1 MGTGVDNVDDEEKV
15 ADPDAWH
22 SWKPRV
28 FKEVQMQYRHLLV
41 GPDPEEAWQAARHSA
56 VERSYCRMCIKRP
69 RRAETETLGFFLG
82 EEDGFRDDGMVEP
95 FQPPQEADTRP
106 VPRWLTEAALL
117 LKNPGRSS
125 SAEVLVEG
133 EVMQVSL
140 LSTQQGLLLLP
151 EGMMFRRLSGSAF
164 AVPPGSSCC
173 RDCCRLRAAWRVWFA
188 RNNELVLSTGSVTRP
203 EEAVELVLD
212 EDELIMALELA
223 LKHLEAGASCCIRVS
238 EHWGVGPLLPS
249 GNPSLR
255 GAAVWIYLV
264 LHEVTNEPLPLEHP
278 DDTSRLDF
286 ARRKKE
292 QGNLHFAKGD
302 VASLARAVRRYASG
316 AAAAEAAE
324 GDEAAQL
331 LTMMC
336 LNGAQAQLRRGRFE
350 EAIQLC
356 DRVLGTGPN
365 IKAFF
370 RRAAAREALGDYLGA
385 EEDLRTAAKR
395 SDDPALRQQ
404 LAKVQGLRQQQ
415 KEQQRQAYGGVFEK
429 MKLQD
434 EEKEK
439 KEKEASERRAKEAQ
453 KEAEERAKEAQ
464 RMQAQ
469 EQERTQ
475 EEQAKAT
482 VESLMKSE
490 EPAEDF
496 RNVRLST
503 GPEEKGVTA
512 LMPPPNTHV
521 TPPPPP
527 VEDYQVPSFLLRK
540 PKKPLTRDSK

>member
-95 FQPPQEADTRP
+95 FQPPQER
-106 VPRWLTEAALL
+106 
-117 LKNPGRSS
+117 
-125 SAEVLVEG
+125 
-133 EVMQVSL
+133 
-140 LSTQQGLLLLP
+140 
-151 EGMMFRRLSGSAF
+151 
-164 AVPPGSSCC
+164 
-173 RDCCRLRAAWRVWFA
+173 
-188 RNNELVLSTGSVTRP
+188 
-203 EEAVELVLD
+203 
-212 EDELIMALELA
+212 
-223 LKHLEAGASCCIRVS
+223 AGASCCIRVS

-365 IKAFF
+365 IKDLNIAMCAFF

-482 VESLMKSE
+482 VESLMKALCSHQSLSNLRLAMAKPDE
-490 EPAEDF
+490 EKLREELKVLLQAQAEWAEELQELSLRRDAMMQKAQAAEAAVEAERQAMDDLERECHSFDLRKRQANEEEANSQSLAENISAELQTFGPANISTESRKGGKGGKNGKGKGKACFD
-496 RNVRLST
+496 LST
-503 GPEEKGVTA
+503 CLRPYTA
-512 LMPPPNTHV
+512 V
-521 TPPPPP
+521 
-527 VEDYQVPSFLLRK
+527 FLPTKRF
-540 PKKPLTRDSK
+540 